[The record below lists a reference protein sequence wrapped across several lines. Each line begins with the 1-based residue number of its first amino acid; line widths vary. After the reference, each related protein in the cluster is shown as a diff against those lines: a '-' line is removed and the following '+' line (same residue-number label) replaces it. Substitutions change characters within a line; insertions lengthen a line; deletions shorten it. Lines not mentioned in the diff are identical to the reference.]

1 MNFPA
6 EMMPS
11 SGSPRPMLGTTSVE
25 NQAQT
30 DPKLCIC
37 ILYTKNFYK
46 NRRCPP
52 LTYVHALKYIL
63 IAIRTFKLIFAWI

>member
-37 ILYTKNFYK
+37 ILYTKNF
-46 NRRCPP
+46 
-52 LTYVHALKYIL
+52 L
-63 IAIRTFKLIFAWI
+63 